1 MASMIPKVILFILS
15 SNSIT
20 YGPFLSSSNLRT
32 LNNIG
37 CYSVG
42 KRTGFTFFFG
52 AFLFETGGKK
62 QPCLAARKSTEN
74 MQHLLHYEL
83 VTDTQDK
90 LGLVRRMCKK
100 LYALHLNIHNNFPDS
115 LSSCWSQPHQYKN
128 TTTTRTQFSCKTWPQ
143 SLHRICEPSYNIN
156 YASRTLSHAHVSS
169 LFKTTFGSIW
179 Q

>member
-1 MASMIPKVILFILS
+1 MARFFHLQTSEHSTILDVTVWVRELDS
-15 SNSIT
+15 
-20 YGPFLSSSNLRT
+20 L
-32 LNNIG
+32 
-37 CYSVG
+37 
-42 KRTGFTFFFG
+42 FFFG

-115 LSSCWSQPHQYKN
+115 LSSC
-128 TTTTRTQFSCKTWPQ
+128 
-143 SLHRICEPSYNIN
+143 
-156 YASRTLSHAHVSS
+156 
-169 LFKTTFGSIW
+169 
-179 Q
+179 